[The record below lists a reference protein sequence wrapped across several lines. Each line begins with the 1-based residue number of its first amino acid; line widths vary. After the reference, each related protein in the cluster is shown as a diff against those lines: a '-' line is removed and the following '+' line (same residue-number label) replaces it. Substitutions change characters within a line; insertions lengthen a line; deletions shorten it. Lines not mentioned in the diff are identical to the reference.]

1 MVDNDYE
8 LSAIQISKGKEIY
21 SMKIHAAMREN
32 QPEIIEEAYEIYEIL
47 ELSES
52 EYASLY
58 QDLLEDQEYF
68 AQRKSEDDAI
78 LILGENQN
86 DGILVQTQNKGFA
99 YKSSFIPEA
108 RLIAEHHI
116 RQLADYCISEGTQ
129 YSENGNWSISYEELY
144 QRFGTKISDKNGNG
158 RLLKKELQQRKEIN
172 ELIMTEDCIEMTYHM
187 EYCQQCQEGGLAGA
201 MSLFSLMGCNLCDVH
216 FECGLDDSDLP
227 VVSELRKDTLTAE
240 GKKDWSDVLNSTV
253 ESIRYGYNCL
263 TCKLT
268 GCDPHRLQAFS
279 EMLNGQCEA
288 EDYER
293 WVQMNRVQHTTTETE
308 EETDDVIVQICSA

>member
-1 MVDNDYE
+1 
-8 LSAIQISKGKEIY
+8 
-21 SMKIHAAMREN
+21 MKIHAAMREN
-32 QPEIIEEAYEIYEIL
+32 QPEIIEEAYEISEIL

-129 YSENGNWSISYEELY
+129 
-144 QRFGTKISDKNGNG
+144 
-158 RLLKKELQQRKEIN
+158 
-172 ELIMTEDCIEMTYHM
+172 
-187 EYCQQCQEGGLAGA
+187 
-201 MSLFSLMGCNLCDVH
+201 
-216 FECGLDDSDLP
+216 
-227 VVSELRKDTLTAE
+227 
-240 GKKDWSDVLNSTV
+240 
-253 ESIRYGYNCL
+253 
-263 TCKLT
+263 
-268 GCDPHRLQAFS
+268 
-279 EMLNGQCEA
+279 
-288 EDYER
+288 
-293 WVQMNRVQHTTTETE
+293 
-308 EETDDVIVQICSA
+308 

>member
-1 MVDNDYE
+1 
-8 LSAIQISKGKEIY
+8 
-21 SMKIHAAMREN
+21 MKIHAAMREN
-32 QPEIIEEAYEIYEIL
+32 QPEIIEEAYEISEIL

-129 YSENGNWSISYEELY
+129 YSENGNWSIPYEELY
-144 QRFGTKISDKNGNG
+144 QRFDTKISDKNGNG
-158 RLLKKELQQRKEIN
+158 RLLKRNYSRE
-172 ELIMTEDCIEMTYHM
+172 
-187 EYCQQCQEGGLAGA
+187 
-201 MSLFSLMGCNLCDVH
+201 
-216 FECGLDDSDLP
+216 
-227 VVSELRKDTLTAE
+227 
-240 GKKDWSDVLNSTV
+240 KKSTNS
-253 ESIRYGYNCL
+253 S
-263 TCKLT
+263 
-268 GCDPHRLQAFS
+268 
-279 EMLNGQCEA
+279 
-288 EDYER
+288 
-293 WVQMNRVQHTTTETE
+293 
-308 EETDDVIVQICSA
+308 

>member
-1 MVDNDYE
+1 
-8 LSAIQISKGKEIY
+8 
-21 SMKIHAAMREN
+21 MKIHAAMREN
-32 QPEIIEEAYEIYEIL
+32 QPEIIEEAYEISEIL

-129 YSENGNWSISYEELY
+129 YSENGNWSIPYEELY
-144 QRFGTKISDKNGNG
+144 QRFDTKIRRTD
-158 RLLKKELQQRKEIN
+158 
-172 ELIMTEDCIEMTYHM
+172 D
-187 EYCQQCQEGGLAGA
+187 GLFPTT
-201 MSLFSLMGCNLCDVH
+201 SC
-216 FECGLDDSDLP
+216 
-227 VVSELRKDTLTAE
+227 
-240 GKKDWSDVLNSTV
+240 
-253 ESIRYGYNCL
+253 
-263 TCKLT
+263 
-268 GCDPHRLQAFS
+268 
-279 EMLNGQCEA
+279 
-288 EDYER
+288 
-293 WVQMNRVQHTTTETE
+293 TTTSVRKLPMQMKTANYSKKNYGREKKSTN
-308 EETDDVIVQICSA
+308 SS

>member
-99 YKSSFIPEA
+99 YKSLFIPEA

-129 YSENGNWSISYEELY
+129 YSENGTGQFLMRNCINASAQKYPIKTAMEGCSKRNYSRE
-144 QRFGTKISDKNGNG
+144 
-158 RLLKKELQQRKEIN
+158 KKS
-172 ELIMTEDCIEMTYHM
+172 M
-187 EYCQQCQEGGLAGA
+187 
-201 MSLFSLMGCNLCDVH
+201 
-216 FECGLDDSDLP
+216 
-227 VVSELRKDTLTAE
+227 
-240 GKKDWSDVLNSTV
+240 NS
-253 ESIRYGYNCL
+253 S
-263 TCKLT
+263 
-268 GCDPHRLQAFS
+268 
-279 EMLNGQCEA
+279 
-288 EDYER
+288 
-293 WVQMNRVQHTTTETE
+293 
-308 EETDDVIVQICSA
+308 

>member
-1 MVDNDYE
+1 
-8 LSAIQISKGKEIY
+8 
-21 SMKIHAAMREN
+21 MKIHALCEKTSRKLLKKPMRSLRF
-32 QPEIIEEAYEIYEIL
+32 L

-129 YSENGNWSISYEELY
+129 YSENGNWSIPYEELY
-144 QRFGTKISDKNGNG
+144 QRFDTKISDKNGNG
-158 RLLKKELQQRKEIN
+158 RLLKRNYSRE
-172 ELIMTEDCIEMTYHM
+172 
-187 EYCQQCQEGGLAGA
+187 
-201 MSLFSLMGCNLCDVH
+201 
-216 FECGLDDSDLP
+216 
-227 VVSELRKDTLTAE
+227 
-240 GKKDWSDVLNSTV
+240 KKSTNS
-253 ESIRYGYNCL
+253 S
-263 TCKLT
+263 
-268 GCDPHRLQAFS
+268 
-279 EMLNGQCEA
+279 
-288 EDYER
+288 
-293 WVQMNRVQHTTTETE
+293 
-308 EETDDVIVQICSA
+308 